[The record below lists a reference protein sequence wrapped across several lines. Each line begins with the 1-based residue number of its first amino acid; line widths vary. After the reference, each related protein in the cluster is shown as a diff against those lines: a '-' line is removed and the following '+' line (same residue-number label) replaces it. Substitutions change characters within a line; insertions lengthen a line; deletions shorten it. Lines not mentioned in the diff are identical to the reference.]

1 MICITNAHFVCFKLF
16 ILIQWSFID
25 LVTSSSFIAFNQ
37 SSLLLSYDTSLW
49 LSHSFTLHSL
59 LSTSNSHPIP
69 MQPTS
74 PNAFPT
80 NTHNKNKNKN
90 KTTHDTP
97 IAVFDAIPETTTAK
111 TQAGFP
117 TNSKIRCD
125 SSQIACVMN
134 RFPSS
139 TLPIRSLRAV
149 SHFALVASFSFPRLS
164 AKSCGPAVLQR
175 ANCPARNRGVVWI
188 RFYRWFIQLD
198 FTSGRAS
205 T

>member
-1 MICITNAHFVCFKLF
+1 MHSTLFVPNLYSF
-16 ILIQWSFID
+16 ILF
-25 LVTSSSFIAFNQ
+25 
-37 SSLLLSYDTSLW
+37 SSLIM
-49 LSHSFTLHSL
+49 SHPDCSL
-59 LSTSNSHPIP
+59 LSINPHYFYPMIPPFDWVIRSPSIHSYLHPIYIP
-69 MQPTS
+69 FSCIQHTKRFS
-74 PNAFPT
+74 

-188 RFYRWFIQLD
+188 RFYR
-198 FTSGRAS
+198 
-205 T
+205 

>member
-1 MICITNAHFVCFKLF
+1 M
-16 ILIQWSFID
+16 
-25 LVTSSSFIAFNQ
+25 
-37 SSLLLSYDTSLW
+37 
-49 LSHSFTLHSL
+49 SHPDCSL
-59 LSTSNSHPIP
+59 LSINPHYFYPVIPPYDWVIRSPSIHSYQHPITTH
-69 MQPTS
+69 PTS

-97 IAVFDAIPETTTAK
+97 SAVFDATPETTTAK

-188 RFYRWFIQLD
+188 RFYR
-198 FTSGRAS
+198 
-205 T
+205 

>member
-1 MICITNAHFVCFKLF
+1 
-16 ILIQWSFID
+16 
-25 LVTSSSFIAFNQ
+25 
-37 SSLLLSYDTSLW
+37 
-49 LSHSFTLHSL
+49 
-59 LSTSNSHPIP
+59 

-139 TLPIRSLRAV
+139 TLPIRFAQFHTSLSSPRFHFRGYLRNRAV
-149 SHFALVASFSFPRLS
+149 LRFFSERTVQREIAALFEFVSIDNLFGSVSLLAELRRNQIHEVDGDVADVS
-164 AKSCGPAVLQR
+164 QR
-175 ANCPARNRGVVWI
+175 ALQSVRNQKTLFAHAADEVFEVLDKRIDCVVAGKLGFEFGGCWNDYI
-188 RFYRWFIQLD
+188 
-198 FTSGRAS
+198 GG
-205 T
+205 

>member
-1 MICITNAHFVCFKLF
+1 MIESFVHPPFTP
-16 ILIQWSFID
+16 IYIQF
-25 LVTSSSFIAFNQ
+25 T
-37 SSLLLSYDTSLW
+37 
-49 LSHSFTLHSL
+49 SHSHATNITKRF
-59 LSTSNSHPIP
+59 SNKHT
-69 MQPTS
+69 QQ
-74 PNAFPT
+74 
-80 NTHNKNKNKN
+80 KQY

-97 IAVFDAIPETTTAK
+97 SAVFDATPETTTAK

-175 ANCPARNRGVVWI
+175 ANCPARNRGVV
-188 RFYRWFIQLD
+188 
-198 FTSGRAS
+198 
-205 T
+205 